1 MIFESHAHYDDGAF
15 DEDREALLGS
25 FAKNGIDTVINIGA
39 SLESCRKRTCHIHW
53 QKFLV
58 LNCAIITGSNTGMIS
73 SQWCPAPFLESIP
86 RLTWNGQM

>member
-39 SLESCRKRTCHIHW
+39 SLESCRKTIALME
-53 QKFLV
+53 QYAFIYG
-58 LNCAIITGSNTGMIS
+58 AI
-73 SQWCPAPFLESIP
+73 
-86 RLTWNGQM
+86 